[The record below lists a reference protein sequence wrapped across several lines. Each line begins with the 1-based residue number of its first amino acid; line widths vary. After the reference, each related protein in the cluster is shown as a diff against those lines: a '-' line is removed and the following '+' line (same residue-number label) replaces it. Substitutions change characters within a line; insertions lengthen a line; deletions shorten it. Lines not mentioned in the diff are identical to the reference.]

1 MVSQTRY
8 AALVVLLVA
17 STLFAWESG
26 IVLEDFGLLEGVIF
40 LLLMSLVGFWRHWE
54 LRRVNAQLQLA
65 KAQAESAREEAL
77 EAMRT
82 KSEFLARMSHE
93 IRTPITAII
102 GLTDL
107 MTLEDM
113 TQKNQEHLRKIML
126 STQSLLSIVN
136 DILDFSKI
144 EAGKLHLEMTTF
156 SLRRLVGAVMS
167 LLETQAEQKGLQFEY
182 RIAPDI
188 PEYLEGDT
196 LRVEQVLMNLVSNA
210 IKFTP
215 QGKVSVQMAMTAQS
229 EDHVMLQIDVEDTG
243 IGIDPQG
250 RCQLFE
256 PFAQADLSITRRFG
270 GSGLGLAI
278 TKLLVEAMEGR
289 VWIESAPGGGSRFSC
304 TMEFLVA
311 SRPDVQPKEEERE
324 MSYWGAKVLLV
335 EDEPINREIAKSHL
349 QRVGVLVDE
358 AQNGVEA
365 VEKMAKNPYDLVFM
379 DVHMPMLDGL
389 EATRTIRRMGIETPI
404 IALSAHVSDDD
415 REKSLQAGM
424 QEHLTKPFRPR
435 NLYEALERFAAPAQR
450 FHAATIHGWSRE
462 LPAALIESSD
472 ELEEMWG
479 DFQSFAKKLKAFV
492 LSKRNDIYALFPL
505 LEAGSID
512 EMLRINHTIKGL
524 ARLFAAHELLKAI
537 GALDTALKSANL
549 EQANEDV
556 VTLVFAFEALKT
568 LAESLPD
575 EVPGAGNHSVVSLA

>member
-1 MVSQTRY
+1 MPSHTRY
-8 AALVVLLVA
+8 LILFLLFVA

-26 IVLEDFGLLEGVIF
+26 IVIEDIGLFEGVVF
-40 LLLMSLVGFWRHWE
+40 LLLLGLIGFWRHWE

-77 EAMRT
+77 DAMRT

-144 EAGKLHLEMTTF
+144 EAGKLHLEMSTF

-182 RIAPDI
+182 RIASDI

-196 LRVEQVLMNLVSNA
+196 LRVEQVLMNLASNA

-215 QGKVSVQMAMTAQS
+215 QGKVSVFIRMVAQS
-229 EDHVMLQIDVEDTG
+229 ENQVMLQVDVEDTG

-256 PFAQADLSITRRFG
+256 PFSQADLSITRRFG

-278 TKLLVEAMEGR
+278 TKLLVEAMGGR

-304 TMEFLVA
+304 TMEFQIA
-311 SRPDVQPKEEERE
+311 NRPQVQPKEEEHE

-349 QRVGVLVDE
+349 QRVGVVVDE
-358 AQNGVEA
+358 AQNGIEA
-365 VEKMAKNPYDLVFM
+365 IEKMAKNSYDLVFM

-389 EATRTIRRMGIETPI
+389 EATRTIRSMGIETPI
-404 IALSAHVSDDD
+404 IALSAHVSSDD
-415 REKSLQAGM
+415 REKSLEAGM

-435 NLYEALERFAAPAQR
+435 NLYEALERFAAPVQR
-450 FHAATIHGWSRE
+450 LNGGIIHGWSRE
-462 LPAALIESSD
+462 LPVELIEPSD

-479 DFQSFAKKLKAFV
+479 DFQSFSKKFKAFV
-492 LSKRNDIYALFPL
+492 LSKRSDIYALFPL
-505 LEAGSID
+505 LEGGSID

-537 GALDTALKSANL
+537 GTLDATLKSGNM

-556 VTLVFAFEALKT
+556 VALVFAFEALKT
-568 LAESLPD
+568 LAETLPD
-575 EVPGAGNHSVVSLA
+575 EMPLT